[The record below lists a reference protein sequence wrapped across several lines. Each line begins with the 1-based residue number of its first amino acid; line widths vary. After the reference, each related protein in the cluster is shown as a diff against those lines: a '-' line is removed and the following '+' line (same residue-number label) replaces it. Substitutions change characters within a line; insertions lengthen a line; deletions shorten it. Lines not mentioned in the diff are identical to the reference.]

1 MSTGIRIPGLQAGEK
16 SMCHCCNDARPDP
29 SSYRFFADG
38 CLHCAARRIQ
48 YIQRS
53 LNLAPDA
60 IRTRCRTALAQAVA
74 LGLPEPEIRRMAKL
88 AAWQLAPELE
98 KETRKKR

>member
-1 MSTGIRIPGLQAGEK
+1 
-16 SMCHCCNDARPDP
+16 MCHRCNDAREAPQHH
-29 SSYRFFADG
+29 RFFAEG

-48 YIQRS
+48 FIQRT
-53 LNLAPDA
+53 LRLAPSVTRD
-60 IRTRCRTALAQAVA
+60 RCRAALADAVA
-74 LGLPEPEIRRMAKL
+74 NGLPELEIRRMAKL